1 MANSRQPDEQI
12 TGQPVGQPAGQP
24 VAQVAERQ
32 ELESR
37 FKRALRNFGAA
48 FQLPPTPEPPP
59 NLFTRNGATEMT
71 PEDRRAIWELQQD
84 MAVLKQRYD
93 LLVKLA
99 WRTSAAVVGLAAP
112 LIGSDLLTRLINLL
126 GG

>member
-1 MANSRQPDEQI
+1 MADSTQTDAQSE
-12 TGQPVGQPAGQP
+12 
-24 VAQVAERQ
+24 AQVQTATQERQ
-32 ELESR
+32 QLESR
-37 FKRALRNFGAA
+37 FKQALRNFGSA

-59 NLFTRNGATEMT
+59 NLFTRNGSTEMT

-84 MAVLKQRYD
+84 MAVIKQRYD
-93 LLVKLA
+93 LVVKIA
-99 WRTSAAVVGLAAP
+99 WRTSAALLGLAAP

>member
-1 MANSRQPDEQI
+1 MAKTIQPDR
-12 TGQPVGQPAGQP
+12 TG
-24 VAQVAERQ
+24 AERAQ
-32 ELESR
+32 LESR
-37 FKRALRNFGAA
+37 FRRALNNLGAA

-59 NLFTRNGATEMT
+59 NLFAGNGSTEMT
-71 PEDRRAIWELQQD
+71 MEDRRAIWELQQD

-93 LLVKLA
+93 LILKVA
-99 WRTSAAVVGLAAP
+99 WRTSAALLGLAAP

>member
-1 MANSRQPDEQI
+1 MAELIETESKD
-12 TGQPVGQPAGQP
+12 
-24 VAQVAERQ
+24 AERRQ
-32 ELESR
+32 LESR
-37 FKRALRNFGAA
+37 FRRALNSFGGA

-59 NLFTRNGATEMT
+59 NLFSRNGSTEMT

-93 LLVKLA
+93 LIVKIA
-99 WRTSAAVVGLAAP
+99 WRTSAAVLGLAAP
-112 LIGSDLLTRLINLL
+112 LLGSDLLTRLINLL

>member
-1 MANSRQPDEQI
+1 MANRAIQPE
-12 TGQPVGQPAGQP
+12 AGKD
-24 VAQVAERQ
+24 AERQ
-32 ELESR
+32 QLESR
-37 FKRALRNFGAA
+37 FKRALNNLGSPLA
-48 FQLPPTPEPPP
+48 LPPTPEPPQ
-59 NLFTRNGATEMT
+59 NLFAASGPVEMT

-93 LLVKLA
+93 LIVKVA
-99 WRTSAAVVGLAAP
+99 WRTSAALLGLAAP